1 MLLSSDIMT
10 RSILALL
17 IVAILG
23 GCSTLPR
30 DGPSGR
36 AVDRGAMAGVNGADY
51 AIVPLDYATAERIK
65 AMPNR
70 YLGSLAAASSTAPVD
85 LIGEGDR
92 LAIAIFEPSG
102 ALFGGG
108 SGNSVRAGNQTLP
121 PAIVD
126 RSGNVSVPFAGAVR
140 VTGLTTTE
148 AAGAIRR
155 ALIGRVGNPQVS
167 VTLAENASNTVTV
180 LGEVRQPGRAPLAV
194 NSDTLLDAIA
204 ATGGTSRAPQDIRV
218 EIRRGGET
226 YSAPLTAVTTEF
238 AENIRLQRAD
248 QINLVYTPRRFST
261 FGALGAVTRQDMPA
275 GELTLAGALSM
286 AGGLNDSAANARSV
300 LVFRFER
307 PEVAQALGL
316 TQPATPQGV
325 PVVYRLNLEEAS
337 GFFTA
342 SSFEIQPE
350 DIVYAP
356 RAASAELRKF
366 FELVQSV
373 SRIVYDI
380 SVTSALNIN

>member
-1 MLLSSDIMT
+1 MT

-30 DGPSGR
+30 DGPSNH
-36 AVDRGAMAGVNGADY
+36 AVQRGAGADANGADY
-51 AIVPLDYATAERIK
+51 AIVNLDYAAAERIR
-65 AMPNR
+65 ALPGR
-70 YLGSLAAASSTAPVD
+70 STGSLVGASSNAPVD
-85 LIGEGDR
+85 VIGEGDQ
-92 LAIAIFEPSG
+92 LAISIFEPGG

-108 SGNSVRAGNQTLP
+108 TGGKEQSVRSGNQSLP
-121 PAIVD
+121 DAVVD
-126 RSGNVSVPFAGAVR
+126 RSGNVTVPFGGSVR
-140 VTGLTTTE
+140 VAGMTTTE
-148 AAGAIRR
+148 AANAIRR

-167 VTLAENASNTVTV
+167 VNLAENGSNTVTV
-180 LGEVRQPGRAPLAV
+180 LGEVKQPGRAPLAI
-194 NSDTLLDAIA
+194 NANTLLDVIA
-204 ATGGTSRAPQDIRV
+204 ATGGASRPVQDIVV
-218 EIRRGGET
+218 EVRRGDQT
-226 YSAPLTAVTTEF
+226 YSAPMTAVTTDF
-238 AENIRLQRAD
+238 AQNVRLQRGD
-248 QINLVYTPRRFST
+248 QVNLVYTPRRFST

-286 AGGLNDSAANARSV
+286 AGGLNDTAANARSV

-325 PVVYRLNLEEAS
+325 PVVYRLNLEEAA

-356 RAASAELRKF
+356 RALSAEVRKF

-373 SRIVYDI
+373 SRVVYDI
-380 SVTSALNIN
+380 SVTSTLNN

>member
-1 MLLSSDIMT
+1 M
-10 RSILALL
+10 RSILALT

-36 AVDRGAMAGVNGADY
+36 AVERGAAIDADGADY
-51 AIVPLDYATAERIK
+51 AIVNLDYAAAERVR
-65 AMPNR
+65 ALPRR
-70 YLGSLAAASSTAPVD
+70 YLGSLAEASSTAPVD
-85 LIGEGDR
+85 VIGVGDQ
-92 LAIAIFEPSG
+92 LLIAIFEPSG

-108 SGNSVRAGNQTLP
+108 AARESVRSGNQSLP
-121 PAIVD
+121 PVIVD
-126 RSGNVSVPFAGAVR
+126 RSGNVSVPFGGAVR
-140 VTGLTTTE
+140 VTGMTTTD
-148 AAGAIRR
+148 AAAAIRR
-155 ALIGRVGNPQVS
+155 ALTGRVGNPQVS
-167 VTLAENASNTVTV
+167 VNLAENASNTVTV
-180 LGEVRQPGRAPLAV
+180 LGEVKQPGRAPLSV
-194 NSDTLLDAIA
+194 NADTLLDVIA
-204 ATGGTSRAPQDIRV
+204 AAGGASRPAQDIRV
-218 EIRRGGET
+218 EVRRGDQT
-226 YSAPLTAVTTEF
+226 YSAPLTSVTTDF

-248 QINLVYTPRRFST
+248 QINLVHTPRRFST

-275 GELTLAGALSM
+275 GTLTLAGALSM
-286 AGGLNDSAANARSV
+286 AGGLNDGAANARSV
-300 LVFRFER
+300 LIFRFER

-325 PVVYRLNLEEAS
+325 PVVYRLNLEEAA

-373 SRIVYDI
+373 SRVVYDI
-380 SVTSALNIN
+380 SVTSALNTN